1 MVRARSAVL
10 VAGVAVLTAAAACAP
25 ADEESAAAPSSGAS
39 AAAADCA
46 PGALP
51 TRTEGRFTIG
61 TDSPAYPPWFVDD
74 DPTTGEGYESAVAYA
89 VAEELGYARDAVDW
103 TVVRFNTA
111 VAPGP
116 KEFDVDVNQVSI
128 SDERRT
134 AVDFSSGYYD
144 VRQAVIAL
152 ETSPIAGATSIADLA
167 GARLGAQVG
176 TTSLELLTDVIAP
189 SQQPSVF
196 QSNDL
201 AKAALANGQ
210 VDGIVV
216 DLPTA
221 FYITGAEV
229 EGSTVVGQFEATTT
243 GAGVEQFGMVLDKG
257 SPLTACVTAAVDAL
271 REDGTLA
278 ELEQRWLAEAA
289 DAPVLR

>member
-1 MVRARSAVL
+1 MAARRTAHPALAAVL
-10 VAGVAVLTAAAACAP
+10 AALAAVACAP
-25 ADEESAAAPSSGAS
+25 ADEDGGSAGESGDAGA
-39 AAAADCA
+39 CA

-51 TRTEGRFTIG
+51 TRTEGRFTVG

-74 DPTTGEGYESAVAYA
+74 DPTTGQGYESAVAYA
-89 VAEELGYARDAVDW
+89 VAEELGYPRDQVDW

-152 ETSPIAGATSIADLA
+152 ETSPIAGATTVEELR

-229 EGSTVVGQFEATTT
+229 EGSTVVGQFEATGT
-243 GAGVEQFGMVLDKG
+243 GAAVEQFGMVLDRG
-257 SPLTACVTAAVDAL
+257 SALTACVTAAVDAL

-278 ELEQRWLAEAA
+278 DLEQQWLAEAV